1 MGIGQLCAVPAAWGD
16 LCSAFEGHHH
26 FDKITWHSN
35 PAGHA
40 KLLGFDHQAMQACLC
55 KPGSCQGAAQWL
67 PQDLQ
72 QLNISLDIQQT
83 TNASAGGA
91 PAAVWWTGSTAPK
104 CREANGQALTCVGQ
118 CFALWS
124 LTLWT
129 AT

>member
-55 KPGSCQGAAQWL
+55 KEAADSPYRQTVQARVL
-67 PQDLQ
+67 PRGC
-72 QLNISLDIQQT
+72 T
-83 TNASAGGA
+83 VAAARSA
-91 PAAVWWTGSTAPK
+91 AAEYLS
-104 CREANGQALTCVGQ
+104 
-118 CFALWS
+118 
-124 LTLWT
+124 
-129 AT
+129 